1 MISNWIS
8 KSDVLYNWLNLYQ
21 IVINSCCNNSLHI
34 SWGNISYSPAE
45 VSTWQVFSSH
55 NWAGGKYFFFCI
67 LDVGQTWIM
76 FLSLSQILWLCLT
89 IFHPCIPARKHFG
102 DCLLIVWKSQN
113 WLNCAYINDLET
125 SFGDQLM
132 QLQFPAYLMKA
143 TFIIILV
150 KSLHGRQL

>member
-1 MISNWIS
+1 MWLTHAVTIHFIFDEVTFHILLL
-8 KSDVLYNWLNLYQ
+8 KSLL
-21 IVINSCCNNSLHI
+21 
-34 SWGNISYSPAE
+34 GRF
-45 VSTWQVFSSH
+45 FSSH
-55 NWAGGKYFFFCI
+55 NWAGGKYWFFCI
-67 LDVGQTWIM
+67 PDVGQTWIM

-113 WLNCAYINDLET
+113 WLNCAYIKDLET